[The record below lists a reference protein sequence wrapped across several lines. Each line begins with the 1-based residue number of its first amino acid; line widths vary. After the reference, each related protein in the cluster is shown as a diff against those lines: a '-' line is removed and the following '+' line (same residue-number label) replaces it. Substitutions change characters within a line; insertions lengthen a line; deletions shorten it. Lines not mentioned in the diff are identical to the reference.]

1 MNKKNNPWFAST
13 DIRYRAEK
21 QPDRNDRSTAFR
33 RPNTDDG
40 TINELENTENNETHE
55 HTSKN
60 EQFDATLANNQLIES
75 ARRLTRCMP
84 RETVPTKAHK
94 YLMKQG
100 LILASV
106 EKCALDEATNTQIQ
120 GLMITKYENRF
131 KLTQAKLEFKHHKNE
146 YFSNQCF
153 KVGEPV
159 TFFAEWISDKY
170 EPGTVRT
177 TNFLNQEQL
186 ERQMF
191 PDESDKKLPHNF
203 FQSGT
208 ILEVKNGLIAIGT
221 KPHWQ
226 YNYFVNNNSN
236 LFTVKACALNVD
248 IKRQQKALRWL
259 NQIDKKE
266 NGWEGR
272 DGIPSTAPGG
282 INLLNIFNDKPVG
295 RCEAIKYEKY
305 HQDPIFRFCVGDPIH
320 AATTSW
326 ALNDSQRRAIAH
338 CKESAD
344 NFPISVIHGPPGTGK
359 TKTLSSFIFQSIL
372 EGKRLLVTA
381 QSNNAVDKLLSEV
394 INLWK
399 KVCEELKNKEVE
411 RQSTGMFCGKL
422 NKLAWFFIKIKK
434 IEKK

>member
-153 KVGEPV
+153 RFGKTRV
-159 TFFAEWISDKY
+159 FFCY
-170 EPGTVRT
+170 P
-177 TNFLNQEQL
+177 FL
-186 ERQMF
+186 
-191 PDESDKKLPHNF
+191 
-203 FQSGT
+203 
-208 ILEVKNGLIAIGT
+208 
-221 KPHWQ
+221 
-226 YNYFVNNNSN
+226 
-236 LFTVKACALNVD
+236 
-248 IKRQQKALRWL
+248 
-259 NQIDKKE
+259 
-266 NGWEGR
+266 
-272 DGIPSTAPGG
+272 
-282 INLLNIFNDKPVG
+282 
-295 RCEAIKYEKY
+295 
-305 HQDPIFRFCVGDPIH
+305 IFRH
-320 AATTSW
+320 
-326 ALNDSQRRAIAH
+326 
-338 CKESAD
+338 
-344 NFPISVIHGPPGTGK
+344 
-359 TKTLSSFIFQSIL
+359 
-372 EGKRLLVTA
+372 
-381 QSNNAVDKLLSEV
+381 
-394 INLWK
+394 
-399 KVCEELKNKEVE
+399 
-411 RQSTGMFCGKL
+411 
-422 NKLAWFFIKIKK
+422 
-434 IEKK
+434 